1 MKKFIGKRILNTIFA
16 ILGLVFVIY
25 ALLHFFG
32 LNDPAGV
39 ELGIE
44 KPVIYLYP
52 EKETEVFVDVSVDNG
67 EIFVTYPE
75 KNNGWNVVALP
86 DGKIID
92 ENGVMHNYLF
102 WEAKSAFVPDFSE
115 GFVVEGKNSVEFLQ
129 EKLSYLGMNQNEI
142 NEFIVYWLPYMIDN
156 PYNLVSFQLENYDE
170 FAPLTI
176 EPKPDSVQR
185 VYMALKPLDK
195 PIEIPEQ
202 QLEKF
207 ERTGFAVIEWGGSL
221 IK

>member
-1 MKKFIGKRILNTIFA
+1 MKKFIGKRILKTLIIIFV
-16 ILGLVFVIY
+16 LVTVIFT
-25 ALLHFFG
+25 LLHFSPA
-32 LNDPAGV
+32 DPIAII
-39 ELGIE
+39 LG

-52 EKETEVFVDVSVDNG
+52 EKEMEVFVDVSVDKG

-75 KNNGWNVVALP
+75 KNDGWRVTAAP

-92 ENGVMHNYLF
+92 KNGRMHNYLF
-102 WEAKSAFVPDFSE
+102 WEAKANIEFDLSE
-115 GFVVEGKNSVEFLQ
+115 GFIVEGKNSVEFLQ
-129 EKLSYLGMNQNEI
+129 EKLSYLGLNQNEI

-156 PYNLVSFQLENYDE
+156 PYNLVSFQWENYNE
-170 FAPLTI
+170 LAPLTI

-185 VYMALKPLDK
+185 IYMALKPLD
-195 PIEIPEQ
+195 EYVEMPEQ

-207 ERTGFAVIEWGGSL
+207 ERTGFTVIEWGGNL

>member
-1 MKKFIGKRILNTIFA
+1 MKKFIGKRILYTLVIIFA
-16 ILGLVFVIY
+16 LVSVIFTLMYFAPADPISIIL
-25 ALLHFFG
+25 A
-32 LNDPAGV
+32 
-39 ELGIE
+39 

-75 KNNGWNVVALP
+75 KNDGWNVVARP

-92 ENGVMHNYLF
+92 KNGIMHNYLF
-102 WEAKSAFVPDFSE
+102 WEAKSAFVPYFSE

-129 EKLSYLGMNQNEI
+129 ETLSYLGMNQNEI

-156 PYNLVSFQLENYDE
+156 PYNLVSFQWENYDE

-185 VYMALKPLDK
+185 VYMALKPLNEY
-195 PIEIPEQ
+195 IEIPEQ

>member
-16 ILGLVFVIY
+16 VFVLVFVIY

-32 LNDPAGV
+32 LSDPVGV

-75 KNNGWNVVALP
+75 KGDGWNVVARP

-92 ENGVMHNYLF
+92 KNGIMHNYLF

-129 EKLSYLGMNQNEI
+129 EKLSYLGLNQNEI
-142 NEFIVYWLPYMIDN
+142 NEFIIYWLPHMIDN
-156 PYNLVSFQLENYDE
+156 PYNLVSFQWENYDE

-185 VYMALKPLDK
+185 IYMALKPLDK

>member
-1 MKKFIGKRILNTIFA
+1 MKKFIGKRILYTLVIIFA
-16 ILGLVFVIY
+16 LVSVIFTLMYFAPADPVSIIL
-25 ALLHFFG
+25 A
-32 LNDPAGV
+32 
-39 ELGIE
+39 

-52 EKETEVFVDVSVDNG
+52 EKEMDVFVDVSVDNG
-67 EIFVTYPE
+67 DIFVTYPE
-75 KNNGWNVVALP
+75 KGDGWNVTARP

-92 ENGVMHNYLF
+92 KNGIMHNYLF
-102 WEAKSAFVPDFSE
+102 WEAKSKIKFDLSE
-115 GFVVEGKNSVEFLQ
+115 GFVVEGKKSVEFLQ

-142 NEFIVYWLPYMIDN
+142 NEFIVYWLPHMIDN

-176 EPKPDSVQR
+176 EPKPDSIQR
-185 VYMALKPLDK
+185 VYMALKPLDAYV
-195 PIEIPEQ
+195 EIPEQ

-207 ERTGFAVIEWGGSL
+207 ERTGFTVIEWGGSL

>member
-1 MKKFIGKRILNTIFA
+1 MKKFIGKRILYTLVIIFA
-16 ILGLVFVIY
+16 LVSVIFTLMYFAPADPVSIIL
-25 ALLHFFG
+25 A
-32 LNDPAGV
+32 
-39 ELGIE
+39 

-52 EKETEVFVDVSVDNG
+52 EKEMDVFVDVSVDNG

-75 KNNGWNVVALP
+75 KGDGWNITARP

-92 ENGVMHNYLF
+92 KNGVMHNYLF
-102 WEAKSAFVPDFSE
+102 WEAKSKIKFDLSE

-156 PYNLVSFQLENYDE
+156 PYNLVSFQWENYDE
-170 FAPLTI
+170 FAPLTV
-176 EPKPDSVQR
+176 EPKPDSIQR

-195 PIEIPEQ
+195 PIEIPVQ

-207 ERTGFAVIEWGGSL
+207 ERTGFTVIEWGGSL

>member
-1 MKKFIGKRILNTIFA
+1 MKKFIGKRILYTLVIIFA
-16 ILGLVFVIY
+16 LVSVIFTLMYFAPADPVSIIL
-25 ALLHFFG
+25 A
-32 LNDPAGV
+32 
-39 ELGIE
+39 

-52 EKETEVFVDVSVDNG
+52 EKEMDVFVDVSVDNG

-75 KNNGWNVVALP
+75 KGDGWNVTARP

-92 ENGVMHNYLF
+92 KNGIMHSYLF
-102 WEAKSAFVPDFSE
+102 WEAKSKIKFDLSE

-156 PYNLVSFQLENYDE
+156 PYNLVSFQWENYDE
-170 FAPLTI
+170 FAPLTV
-176 EPKPDSVQR
+176 EPKPDSIQR

-195 PIEIPEQ
+195 PIEIPVQ

-207 ERTGFAVIEWGGSL
+207 ERTGFTVIEWGGSL

>member
-1 MKKFIGKRILNTIFA
+1 MKKFIGKRILFYLLIFIA
-16 ILGLVFVIY
+16 SSLII
-25 ALLHFFG
+25 FG
-32 LNDPAGV
+32 LMYQREGDPVNIILA
-39 ELGIE
+39 

-52 EKETEVFVDVSVDNG
+52 EKETEVFVDVSVNNG

-75 KNNGWNVVALP
+75 KNDGWRVTATP

-92 ENGVMHNYLF
+92 ENGITHNYLF
-102 WEAKSAFVPDFSE
+102 WEAKANIEFDLSE

-129 EKLSYLGMNQNEI
+129 EKLSYLGLNQNEI

-156 PYNLVSFQLENYDE
+156 PYNLVSFQCENYDK
-170 FAPLTI
+170 FAPLKI
-176 EPKPDSVQR
+176 EPNPDSIQR
-185 VYMALKPLDK
+185 VYMALKPLD
-195 PIEIPEQ
+195 EYVEMPEQ

-207 ERTGFAVIEWGGSL
+207 ERTGFTVIEWGGSL